1 MDVLIAS
8 LLSWLAQATDLNAV
22 GPAPTVQFA
31 SSADLAELRYAG
43 LELQARRDV
52 VGLYVDE
59 TRTILLTEGWDA
71 GDPADVSALVHE
83 LVHHLQNDAG
93 ARYWC
98 SGERE
103 AEAYAVQAEW
113 LAQFDMTLESEFGL
127 DPVTL
132 ELTTTCFY
140 P

>member
-8 LLSWLAQATDLNAV
+8 LLSWLAQATDLTAV
-22 GPAPTVQFA
+22 GPAPTVHFA
-31 SSADLAELRYAG
+31 TSADQAAVRYGG
-43 LELQARRDV
+43 LELHAGRDV

-83 LVHHLQNDAG
+83 LVHHLQNDSG
-93 ARYWC
+93 VSYWC

-103 AEAYAVQAEW
+103 AQAYAVQAEW
-113 LAQFDMTLESEFGL
+113 LAQFDMSLESEFGI
-127 DPVTL
+127 DPMTL
-132 ELTTTCFY
+132 KLTTACFY